1 MKYRA
6 VKCQTADEACRLLQD
21 LATSQVERQAVPRTL
36 RAVAQWIVDDQTA
49 QQETRAG
56 MGRMMLDA
64 ARRSSSSVSI
74 TGLFGWSSTQAA

>member
-21 LATSQVERQAVPRTL
+21 LATSQVERQAVARTL
-36 RAVAQWIVDDQTA
+36 RAVAQWIVDDQAA
-49 QQETRAG
+49 QEETRAG

-64 ARRSSSSVSI
+64 ARAV
-74 TGLFGWSSTQAA
+74 GAVTQL

>member
-1 MKYRA
+1 MRHRA
-6 VKCQTADEACRLLQD
+6 VKCPTADAACRLLLD
-21 LATSQVERQAVPRTL
+21 LATGQVERQAVPRTL

-64 ARRSSSSVSI
+64 ARMVG
-74 TGLFGWSSTQAA
+74 TVT